1 MRFFGI
7 NRFQFRLLLC
17 IFLVTE
23 GAVAQVELGGVQ
35 FQNLQG
41 TIGFGYDGQYG
52 VQEQSNHDTGV
63 NGNLNTSGFYY
74 HPGFLSFQANTYFER
89 ADSSSDST
97 SLSNSK
103 GFTTG
108 AAIFGGSQD
117 PGYVSF
123 GQNWGQSS
131 TYGLAALGAGLNSTN
146 NNRDFA
152 VNWLFKNLPVKNL
165 AVYFTD
171 NVNNVDIP
179 GIGVSSNSSTKG
191 FGAASSGYNIAGFSL
206 GGGYQHSMGD
216 STSDLSGTDGGTI
229 TGSGSSDVFHVVTSR
244 ALPWHSNLTFSA
256 YRIMTRSSSEG
267 DRSNGDS
274 NEFDAS
280 INSHVWRLPLSGSI
294 SYNDNVYQSVLQ
306 QLNASGQ
313 LVYLSEN
320 TPKIGALNMNLFSSY
335 TLPHQ
340 VFVTGYIS
348 HQEEFVAG
356 QSVGAT
362 GYGGTIG
369 TGFGKFLKGLTV
381 TIGVHDTATQEGNT
395 GAGLV
400 VAASYRRNLGAW
412 RFNANANYN
421 QGIQTLLATTT
432 ESSMGASASV
442 RRELLHRISF
452 GASAGYGRSLFSN
465 VAGAPSTEM
474 RNAGVNFGWMKQN
487 LSAYYAES
495 LGNMIV
501 TNQGLTPVPV
511 PGLSSNQVIPFSG
524 KSYNAGYANA
534 LIKHTTLSLSW
545 SKFTSTSTGTG
556 LFSNLSGEQYTGSL
570 SYNFRKVN
578 FVANYAH
585 SEQGASVTT
594 ALPSNITVYYFGVSR
609 WFNFF

>member
-1 MRFFGI
+1 MQFVAT
-7 NRFQFRLLLC
+7 NRFRLGLFVC
-17 IFLVTE
+17 IFLLTPA
-23 GAVAQVELGGVQ
+23 AVAQVEVGGAQ
-35 FQNLQG
+35 LQNLQG

-52 VQEQSNHDTGV
+52 LQEPSTHDTGV

-74 HPGFLSFQANTYFER
+74 NPAFLSFQANTYYER
-89 ADSSSDST
+89 ADSSADSV
-97 SLSNSK
+97 SLSNAK

-108 AAIFGGSQD
+108 ASIFGGSPD

-131 TYGLAALGAGLNSTN
+131 TYGLAGLGAGLNSTN

-152 VNWLFKNLPVKNL
+152 VNWLFRNLPVKNL

-179 GIGVSSNSSTKG
+179 GIGVSNNSNTKG

-216 STSDLSGTDGGTI
+216 STSDLSGTDETI
-229 TGSGSSDVFHVVTSR
+229 SGSGSSDVFHVVTSR
-244 ALPWHSNLTFSA
+244 ALPWQSSVTLSA

-267 DRSNGDS
+267 DRSDGAS

-313 LVYLSEN
+313 LVYISED

-340 VFVTGYIS
+340 IFVTGYIS
-348 HQEEFVAG
+348 HQEEFVTG
-356 QSVGAT
+356 ESVSAT
-362 GYGGTIG
+362 AYGGTIG
-369 TGFGKFLKGLTV
+369 TGFGKFLKGLTLTV
-381 TIGVHDTATQEGNT
+381 GMHDNASQVGNT

-400 VAASYRRNLGAW
+400 AAASYRRSLGAW

-421 QGIQTLLATTT
+421 QGIQTLLAATT
-432 ESSMGASASV
+432 ESSMSASASV
-442 RRELLHRISF
+442 RRELLHSISF
-452 GASAGYGRSLFSN
+452 GASAGYGKSLFSN

-474 RNAGVNFGWMKQN
+474 RNAGVNLGWMKQN

-511 PGLSSNQVIPFSG
+511 PGLTSNQVIPFSG

-556 LFSNLSGEQYTGSL
+556 LFSNISGEQYSGSL

>member
-1 MRFFGI
+1 MRSFGI
-7 NRFQFRLLLC
+7 NRFQFGLLLC
-17 IFLVTE
+17 AFLVTQ
-23 GAVAQVELGGVQ
+23 GAVAQVELGGLQ
-35 FQNLQG
+35 FRNLQG
-41 TIGFGYDGQYG
+41 SLGFGYDGQYG
-52 VQEQSNHDTGV
+52 VQEQSNHDTGL
-63 NGNLNTSGFYY
+63 NGNLTTSGFYY
-74 HPGFLSFQANTYFER
+74 NPGFLAFQANTYYARGE
-89 ADSSSDST
+89 SSSEST

-103 GFTTG
+103 GYTMG
-108 AAIFGGSQD
+108 ASIFGGSQD

-123 GQNWGQSS
+123 AQNWGQSS
-131 TYGLAALGAGLNSTN
+131 TYGLDALGAGLNSTT
-146 NNRDFA
+146 NNRDFS
-152 VNWLFKNLPVKNL
+152 VSWLFRNLPVRNL

-171 NVNNVDIP
+171 NANNVDIP
-179 GIGVSSNSSTKG
+179 GIGVTNNSSTKG
-191 FGAASSGYNIAGFSL
+191 FGAATSGYNIAGFSL
-206 GGGYQHSMGD
+206 AGSYQHSLTD
-216 STSDLSGTDGGTI
+216 TTANFDGGTS
-229 TGSGSSDVFHVVTSR
+229 TGSGSSDVFHAITSR

-267 DRSNGDS
+267 DRSSGDS

-313 LVYLSEN
+313 VVYLSEN
-320 TPKIGALNMNLFSSY
+320 TPKIGELNMNLFSSY

-340 VFVTGYIS
+340 VFVTGFIS

-356 QSVGAT
+356 QTASAT
-362 GYGGTIG
+362 GYGGTVG

-381 TIGVHDTATQEGNT
+381 TIGMHDTATQVGNT

-400 VAASYRRNLGAW
+400 ATASYRRNLGAW
-412 RFNANANYN
+412 RFNANASYN

-432 ESSMGASASV
+432 ESSMGANASV

-465 VAGAPSTEM
+465 VAVAPSTET

-501 TNQGLTPVPV
+501 TGQGLTPVPV
-511 PGLSSNQVIPFSG
+511 PGLSSNQIIPFSG
-524 KSYNAGYANA
+524 KSYNAGYANT
-534 LIKHTTLSLSW
+534 LIKHTSLSLSW
-545 SKFTSTSTGTG
+545 SKFTSAGTGTG
-556 LFSNLSGEQYTGSL
+556 LFSNLSSEQYSGSL
-570 SYNFRKVN
+570 AYNYRKLNFIAN
-578 FVANYAH
+578 FVH

-594 ALPSNITVYYFGVSR
+594 ALPSNITIYYFGVSR
-609 WFNFF
+609 WFDFF

>member
-1 MRFFGI
+1 MRFFRI
-7 NRFQFRLLLC
+7 NLFQLGLLLC
-17 IFLVTE
+17 VFLATQ
-23 GAVAQVELGGVQ
+23 GAAAQIGLDGVQ

-41 TIGFGYDGQYG
+41 TVGFGYDGQYG
-52 VQEQSNHDTGV
+52 LQQPSNHDTGV
-63 NGNLNTSGFYY
+63 NANLNTNGFYY
-74 HPGFLSFQANTYFER
+74 NPGFFSFQANTYYER
-89 ADSSSDST
+89 ADSTADST
-97 SLSNSK
+97 SLSNAK

-108 AAIFGGSQD
+108 AAIFGGSPD

-131 TYGLAALGAGLNSTN
+131 TFGLAALGAGLNSTS

-165 AVYFTD
+165 SVYFSDT
-171 NVNNVDIP
+171 VNNVDIP
-179 GIGVSSNSSTKG
+179 GIGFNTDSSTKG
-191 FGAASSGYNIAGFSL
+191 FGVASSGYNIAGFSL
-206 GGGYQHSMGD
+206 GGGYQHSTGD
-216 STSDLSGTDGGTI
+216 TTSDLSGPDGGTI
-229 TGSGSSDVFHVVTSR
+229 TGSGSSDVFHVISSR
-244 ALPWHSNLTFSA
+244 ALPWQSSVTLSA

-267 DRSNGDS
+267 DRSDGAS

-320 TPKIGALNMNLFSSY
+320 TPKIGALNMNVFSSY

-340 VFVTGYIS
+340 VFVTGYVS

-356 QSVGAT
+356 ESVGAT
-362 GYGGTIG
+362 AYGGTIG
-369 TGFGKFLKGLTV
+369 TGFGRFLKGLTV
-381 TIGVHDTATQEGNT
+381 TVGMHDNATQAGNT
-395 GAGLV
+395 GAGLIA
-400 VAASYRRNLGAW
+400 AASYRRNLGTW
-412 RFNANANYN
+412 RFTANANYN

-432 ESSMGASASV
+432 ESSMSASASV

-474 RNAGVNFGWMKQN
+474 RNAGVNLGWMKQS
-487 LSAYYAES
+487 LSLNYAES
-495 LGNMIV
+495 LGNTIV
-501 TNQGLTPVPV
+501 TGQGLTPVPV
-511 PGLSSNQVIPFSG
+511 PGLTSNQVIPFSG
-524 KSYNAGYANA
+524 KSYNAGYANT

-545 SKFTSTSTGTG
+545 GKFTSTGTGTG
-556 LFSNLSGEQYTGSL
+556 LFSNLSAEQYSASL
-570 SYNFRKVN
+570 SYNFRKLN

-585 SEQGASVTT
+585 SEQEASVTT

-609 WFNFF
+609 WFNIF

>member
-1 MRFFGI
+1 
-7 NRFQFRLLLC
+7 L
-17 IFLVTE
+17 
-23 GAVAQVELGGVQ
+23 
-35 FQNLQG
+35 
-41 TIGFGYDGQYG
+41 
-52 VQEQSNHDTGV
+52 
-63 NGNLNTSGFYY
+63 
-74 HPGFLSFQANTYFER
+74 
-89 ADSSSDST
+89 
-97 SLSNSK
+97 
-103 GFTTG
+103 G

-131 TYGLAALGAGLNSTN
+131 TYGLATLGTGLNSTN

-152 VNWLFKNLPVKNL
+152 VSWLFRNLPVKNL

-171 NVNNVDIP
+171 NVNNTDIP
-179 GIGVSSNSSTKG
+179 GIGVSNNSSTKG
-191 FGAASSGYNIAGFSL
+191 FGAATSGYNIAGFSL
-206 GGGYQHSMGD
+206 AGSYQHSMSD
-216 STSDLSGTDGGTI
+216 STSNFDGTDGGTV
-229 TGSGSSDVFHVVTSR
+229 TGSGSSDVFHVVTAR
-244 ALPWHSNLTFSA
+244 ALPWHNSNVTFSA

-267 DRSNGDS
+267 DRSSGDS

-320 TPKIGALNMNLFSSY
+320 TPKVGELNMNLFTSY

-348 HQEEFVAG
+348 RQESFVAG
-356 QSVGAT
+356 QSVSSNA
-362 GYGGTIG
+362 YGGTVG
-369 TGFGKFLKGLTV
+369 TGFGRFLKGLTV
-381 TIGVHDTATQEGNT
+381 TVGMHDTATQVGNS

-400 VAASYRRNLGAW
+400 AAASYRRNLGTW

-421 QGIQTLLATTT
+421 QGIQTLMATTT
-432 ESSMGASASV
+432 ESSMTASASV

-465 VAGAPSTEM
+465 VEEAPSTEV
-474 RNAGVNFGWMKQN
+474 RNAGVNFGWMKQT
-487 LSAYYAES
+487 LSLYYAES

-524 KSYNAGYANA
+524 KSYNAGYANT
-534 LIKHTTLSLSW
+534 LIKHTALSLSW
-545 SKFTSTSTGTG
+545 SKFTSTGTSTG
-556 LFSNLSGEQYTGSL
+556 LFSNLSSELYSGSL
-570 SYNFRKVN
+570 SYNYRKLDFIAN
-578 FVANYAH
+578 FVH

-594 ALPSNITVYYFGVSR
+594 ALPSNITIYYFGVSR
-609 WFNFF
+609 WFTFF